1 MTSFFF
7 LYAFVILRATGIF
20 PRWREDTGG
29 GAEEERSQA
38 TDLDRCE
45 AGFVWC
51 HKTDRLRADCVMKTG
66 GGLHQF
72 WRRLTGRLQQRGT
85 QTRKSDGNGRTG
97 SLSGFWQ
104 NFDKLI
110 SKVLMCFYQEKVKRG
125 KAEKSISLMPMEHL
139 FRLNSYSPNFLI
151 LSEMI
156 NCRFCHFIN
165 QKKIK

>member
-1 MTSFFF
+1 MWTNHDIIFFFF
-7 LYAFVILRATGIF
+7 LSPSISHPPGCTGIF

-85 QTRKSDGNGRTG
+85 QTRKSDGNGRIG
-97 SLSGFWQ
+97 SQSLFSFWQ
-104 NFDKLI
+104 KFDKLI
-110 SKVLMCFYQEKVKRG
+110 LKVLMCSYQEKGKRG
-125 KAEKSISLMPMEHL
+125 KAEKYIPSVPNKRI
-139 FRLNSYSPNFLI
+139 FRLIFDSSLKNF
-151 LSEMI
+151 
-156 NCRFCHFIN
+156 
-165 QKKIK
+165 